1 MSLSTRSEPLDLLRS
16 WAIAWV
22 FLFHYLNAS
31 EAKWLHGVARF
42 GWSGVDLFFVLSGF
56 LIGSQLLK
64 PLAGGTSPSIGQFY
78 LRRFFRTLP
87 NYWVVLALY
96 FVVPA
101 FAERSGLPPLWKF
114 LTFTQNLGLDH
125 HTQGAFSHAWSLCV
139 EEWFYVFLPI
149 FLLVL
154 RKVRSPARIAALL
167 FSILVFGLICR
178 ALIWL
183 HWIGPAL
190 TQGQHKPIYS
200 YFNELIYY
208 PTYTRLDGLLV
219 GVTVAAIYRLQPN
232 LWNRLNKIGN
242 YLPPLGLM
250 LLALGFFLSTDRFSF
265 THSVLTYPIIAFG
278 FGCFVAA
285 AVLPAS
291 FLSKIRVP
299 GATWIATLAF
309 SFYLTHK
316 QVIQW
321 ILNKASDQRI
331 DPEGYL
337 PFLISVVASIG
348 ASLLLYFLV
357 ERPFLKLRDKLL
369 KTNPTADEQI
379 SPAAQ
384 TLPVKLS

>member
-1 MSLSTRSEPLDLLRS
+1 MNPAIRSKPLDLLRS

-31 EAKWLHGVARF
+31 EAKWLYGVARF
-42 GWSGVDLFFVLSGF
+42 GWAGVDLFFVLSGF

-64 PLAGGTSPSIGQFY
+64 PLASGNLPSIGKFY

-125 HTQGAFSHAWSLCV
+125 HAQGAYSHAWSLCV
-139 EEWFYVFLPI
+139 EEWFYLCLPI
-149 FLLVL
+149 FLLFL
-154 RKVRSPARIAALL
+154 RRVKSPARVATFL
-167 FSILVFGLICR
+167 FSMLVFGLACR
-178 ALIWL
+178 GLIWL
-183 HWIGPAL
+183 NWIGPAL
-190 TQGQHKPIYS
+190 TNGQHKPIYS
-200 YFNELIYY
+200 YFNQLIYY

-219 GVTVAAIYRLQPN
+219 GVTIAAIYRLQPN
-232 LWNRLNKIGN
+232 LWHKLNKVGN
-242 YLPPLGLM
+242 YLPPLGLV

-265 THSVLTYPIIAFG
+265 THTVLTYPIIASG
-278 FGCFVAA
+278 FGCFVTA

-299 GATWIATLAF
+299 GTTWIATLAF

-321 ILNKASDQRI
+321 VLNKASDQKI
-331 DPEGYL
+331 DPERYL
-337 PFLISVVASIG
+337 PLLISVVASIG
-348 ASLLLYFLV
+348 VSLLLYFLV
-357 ERPFLKLRDKLL
+357 ERPFLKLRDRVLE
-369 KTNPTADEQI
+369 TIPATDEQTL
-379 SPAAQ
+379 PAAQ
-384 TLPVKLS
+384 TLPIQFP